1 MDGFCLSW
9 SGKLLFKLHAIPDNK
24 DLSQDYHAPRE
35 TECPQTPWRYTVTVY
50 TRV

>member
-35 TECPQTPWRYTVTVY
+35 TSARRRRGAIP
-50 TRV
+50 